1 MISGSF
7 IEQTVIST
15 SWGDM
20 DLLVAYH
27 IVEFVCVD
35 TRRVHDIPR
44 LIRALACPDL
54 PAVFHWSQVGDFC
67 IKVEFHAVRVG
78 ILRHGDI

>member
-15 SWGDM
+15 SWGDV
-20 DLLVAYH
+20 DLLVAH
-27 IVEFVCVD
+27 HVVEFIRVD
-35 TRRVHDIPR
+35 PRRVHDIPR

-54 PAVFHWSQVGDFC
+54 PAAFHRS
-67 IKVEFHAVRVG
+67 
-78 ILRHGDI
+78 

>member
-15 SWGDM
+15 SRGDM
-20 DLLVAYH
+20 DLLFAYH
-27 IVEFVCVD
+27 IVEFVCID

-54 PAVFHWSQVGDFC
+54 PAVFHRS
-67 IKVEFHAVRVG
+67 
-78 ILRHGDI
+78 

>member
-20 DLLVAYH
+20 DLL
-27 IVEFVCVD
+27 VEFVCVD

-54 PAVFHWSQVGDFC
+54 PAVFHRS
-67 IKVEFHAVRVG
+67 
-78 ILRHGDI
+78 